1 MKSEVKSLFERKV
14 QGERCMG
21 DLRDRVVPLEVYIL
35 YKGAVLQVFVFP
47 QASRLCLPHSSN
59 LPQDA

>member
-1 MKSEVKSLFERKV
+1 MRVKLKV
-14 QGERCMG
+14 YLKEKYMG
-21 DLRDRVVPLEVYIL
+21 KGAFLRDRVVPLEVYIL

-47 QASRLCLPHSSN
+47 QANLLCLPHPSN